1 MTHHVKAHPTRSTDD
16 FKAIKDSIAT
26 SLYNQASSN
35 DPLVAIAREIKELS
49 DRYEHLERM
58 EFDLRKSANT
68 DDLKHSARKSYLDAE
83 IAQVFDLADAKHDA
97 LSTMQA
103 TSLEAA
109 AVQIGEAYRLASML
123 LDGVGER
130 DYQSRSMEMRFERL
144 IYSALS
150 ALQKASN
157 LDFDTTNIAE
167 SVGQY
172 RNPWLTHEECL
183 AIIGG

>member
-1 MTHHVKAHPTRSTDD
+1 
-16 FKAIKDSIAT
+16 
-26 SLYNQASSN
+26 
-35 DPLVAIAREIKELS
+35 
-49 DRYEHLERM
+49 
-58 EFDLRKSANT
+58 
-68 DDLKHSARKSYLDAE
+68 
-83 IAQVFDLADAKHDA
+83 
-97 LSTMQA
+97 MQA
-103 TSLEAA
+103 TTLEAA

-123 LDGVGER
+123 LDDRVGER

-150 ALQKASN
+150 ALQKVSN

-167 SVGQY
+167 SVGQH